1 MIFIFVLIWFCLIV
15 IYSVIN
21 ISDMCSS
28 FEEQK
33 KIENMIKEIEGK

>member
-21 ISDMCSS
+21 ISGMCSS

-33 KIENMIKEIEGK
+33 KIENMIKEIEEK